1 MVAKLNIVVVED
13 NNDLRELTCQVLM
26 QEGHRVTGLACA
38 EELEDLAGG
47 EPADIFLIDLNL
59 PGEDGIS
66 LSKRIRKAQPLVGI
80 IIISART
87 DLDDKVTGY
96 ESGADWYIT
105 KPVVFAELTAA
116 IRSFARR
123 RHAAKQDKTSQVH
136 ALSLHK
142 LDVTGTLGST
152 KLTATEGLL
161 LTAFAR
167 APSGKLET
175 WQIAEMLGVEAD
187 ETMKSSIAVRIARLR
202 KKLLD
207 VGVEGVVIE
216 SIRNIGYQLLVHIEI
231 S

>member
-13 NNDLRELTCQVLM
+13 NDDLRELTCQVLS
-26 QEGHRVTGLACA
+26 QEGHHATGLACA
-38 EELEDLAGG
+38 EELEDIAGG

-66 LSKRIRKAQPLVGI
+66 LSQRIRKAQPLVGI

-87 DLDDKVTGY
+87 DLNDKVTGY
-96 ESGADWYIT
+96 ESGADWYVT

-123 RHAAKQDKTSQVH
+123 RHAAKQDKTSPAQ

-142 LDVTGTLGST
+142 LDLAGAQGAT
-152 KLTATEGLL
+152 KLTATEALL

-167 APSGKLET
+167 APAGKLET
-175 WQIAEMLGVEAD
+175 WQIAEMLDVQAD
-187 ETMKSSIAVRIARLR
+187 DAMKASIAVRIARLR
-202 KKLLD
+202 KKLVD
-207 VGVEGVVIE
+207 VGADGAVIE
-216 SIRNIGYQLLVHIEI
+216 SIRNVGYQLLVHIEV

>member
-13 NNDLRELTCQVLM
+13 NDDLRELTCQVLS
-26 QEGHRVTGLACA
+26 QDGHHVTGLTCA

-47 EPADIFLIDLNL
+47 EPADIFLLDLNL

-66 LSKRIRKAQPLVGI
+66 LSQRIRKAQPLVGI

-87 DLDDKVTGY
+87 DLDDKLIGY

-123 RHAAKQDKTSQVH
+123 RHAAKQDQVD
-136 ALSLHK
+136 LVRGLTLNK
-142 LDVTGTLGST
+142 LDLSGPLGEV

-167 APSGKLET
+167 APASKLET
-175 WQIAEMLGVEAD
+175 WQIAEMLDVNAD
-187 ETMKSSIAVRIARLR
+187 ETLKNSIAVRMTRLR
-202 KKLLD
+202 KKLMDL
-207 VGVEGVVIE
+207 GAEGVVIE
-216 SIRNIGYQLLVHIEI
+216 SIRNVGYQLLVHVQVI
-231 S
+231 

>member
-13 NNDLRELTCQVLM
+13 NDDLRELTCQVLS

-38 EELEDLAGG
+38 EELEDIAGG

-66 LSKRIRKAQPLVGI
+66 LSQRIRKAQPLVGI

-123 RHAAKQDKTSQVH
+123 RHAAKHEKIDATQ
-136 ALSLHK
+136 ALTLDK
-142 LDVTGTLGST
+142 LDMTGPLGSA
-152 KLTATEGLL
+152 KLTATEGML

-167 APSGKLET
+167 APAGKLET
-175 WQIAEMLGVEAD
+175 WQIAEMLDVEAD
-187 ETMKSSIAVRIARLR
+187 EAMNSSISVGIARLR
-202 KKLLD
+202 KKLRD
-207 VGVEGVVIE
+207 VGADGVVIE
-216 SIRNIGYQLLVHIEI
+216 SIRNVGYQLLLII
-231 S
+231 KIL

>member
-13 NNDLRELTCQVLM
+13 NNDLRELTCQVLT

-66 LSKRIRKAQPLVGI
+66 LSQRIRKAQPLVGI

-123 RHAAKQDKTSQVH
+123 RHAAKQDKISQAH

-142 LDVTGTLGST
+142 LDVTGVLGST
-152 KLTATEGLL
+152 KLTATEGML

-167 APSGKLET
+167 APAGKLET

-187 ETMKSSIAVRIARLR
+187 EAMKSSIAVRIARLR

-207 VGVEGVVIE
+207 VGVGGVVIE
-216 SIRNIGYQLLVHIEI
+216 SIRNVGYQLLVHIEI